1 LKIKENPSLS
11 KNIPPKVH
19 LELFGIFWN
28 FLELLNAV
36 LPPIFTQLSEKKIK
50 IKKIGKLHKESSTI
64 GCNN

>member
-28 FLELLNAV
+28 FFGTFECSFAPNFHPA
-36 LPPIFTQLSEKKIK
+36 FGKKRL
-50 IKKIGKLHKESSTI
+50 KLKR
-64 GCNN
+64 